1 VFSLARGLAGRGQ
14 SVRVVHCLD
23 ACRLRSRKAPAPAPP
38 GHPGVQVHTLRSGGP
53 ISPLVLS
60 KPAGVILDR
69 PRFGVYSN

>member
-1 VFSLARGLAGRGQ
+1 MPATIPPRRTTATRGSQL
-14 SVRVVHCLD
+14 
-23 ACRLRSRKAPAPAPP
+23 P